1 LVFVNR
7 CVRCKNM
14 KSVGEYT
21 SLLSNEKN
29 KDSESSEDDDDD
41 DDDDDDGSGGESK
54 FLFTTSSMPRLF
66 SCMRQ
71 INKNMA
77 ASFHQFLRNYDLVS

>member
-1 LVFVNR
+1 MVFVNR

-29 KDSESSEDDDDD
+29 KDSESSDDDDND
-41 DDDDDDGSGGESK
+41 GGSGGESK
-54 FLFTTSSMPRLF
+54 FLFTTSSMPQLF
-66 SCMRQ
+66 FMHET
-71 INKNMA
+71 N
-77 ASFHQFLRNYDLVS
+77 

>member
-1 LVFVNR
+1 MVFVNR
-7 CVRCKNM
+7 CVHCKNM

-29 KDSESSEDDDDD
+29 KDSESSDDDDD
-41 DDDDDDGSGGESK
+41 DGGGGGSGGESK
-54 FLFTTSSMPRLF
+54 FLFTTASMPQLF

-71 INKNMA
+71 INKNMT
-77 ASFHQFLRNYDLVS
+77 ASFHQFLRNYDLVN

>member
-1 LVFVNR
+1 
-7 CVRCKNM
+7 M

-29 KDSESSEDDDDD
+29 KYSESSDDDDD
-41 DDDDDDGSGGESK
+41 DGGGGGSGGESK
-54 FLFTTSSMPRLF
+54 FLFTTASMPQLF

-71 INKNMA
+71 INKNMT
-77 ASFHQFLRNYDLVS
+77 ASFHQFLRNYDLVN

>member
-1 LVFVNR
+1 
-7 CVRCKNM
+7 M

-29 KDSESSEDDDDD
+29 KDSESS
-41 DDDDDDGSGGESK
+41 DDDDDGGGGGGGSGGEPK
-54 FLFTTSSMPRLF
+54 FLFTTSSMPQLF

-71 INKNMA
+71 INKNMTA
-77 ASFHQFLRNYDLVS
+77 GFHQFLRNYDLVN

>member
-1 LVFVNR
+1 
-7 CVRCKNM
+7 M

-29 KDSESSEDDDDD
+29 KDLESS
-41 DDDDDDGSGGESK
+41 DDDDDGGGGGGSGGEPK
-54 FLFTTSSMPRLF
+54 FLFTTSSMPQLF
-66 SCMRQ
+66 SCVRQ

>member
-1 LVFVNR
+1 
-7 CVRCKNM
+7 M

-54 FLFTTSSMPRLF
+54 FLLTSSSVPKLF

-71 INKNMA
+71 INKSMTA
-77 ASFHQFLRNYDLVS
+77 RFHQFLRNYDLVN

>member
-1 LVFVNR
+1 
-7 CVRCKNM
+7 M
-14 KSVGEYT
+14 KLVGEYT

-54 FLFTTSSMPRLF
+54 FLFTSSSMPKLF

-71 INKNMA
+71 TNKSMT
-77 ASFHQFLRNYDLVS
+77 ASFHQFLRNYDLVN

>member
-1 LVFVNR
+1 
-7 CVRCKNM
+7 M

-29 KDSESSEDDDDD
+29 KDSESSDDDDND
-41 DDDDDDGSGGESK
+41 GGSGGESK

>member
-1 LVFVNR
+1 
-7 CVRCKNM
+7 M
-14 KSVGEYT
+14 KLVGEYT

-29 KDSESSEDDDDD
+29 KDLESS
-41 DDDDDDGSGGESK
+41 DDDDDGGGGGGSGGEPK
-54 FLFTTSSMPRLF
+54 FLFTTSSMPQLF

-77 ASFHQFLRNYDLVS
+77 ASFHQFLRNYDLVN

>member
-1 LVFVNR
+1 
-7 CVRCKNM
+7 M
-14 KSVGEYT
+14 KLVGEYT

-29 KDSESSEDDDDD
+29 KDSESSDDDDND
-41 DDDDDDGSGGESK
+41 GGSGGESK

-71 INKNMA
+71 INKNMT
-77 ASFHQFLRNYDLVS
+77 ASFHQFLRNYDLVN

>member
-7 CVRCKNM
+7 RVHCKNM
-14 KSVGEYT
+14 KLVGEYT

-29 KDSESSEDDDDD
+29 KDSESSDDDDND
-41 DDDDDDGSGGESK
+41 GGSGGESK
-54 FLFTTSSMPRLF
+54 FLFTTASMPQLF

-77 ASFHQFLRNYDLVS
+77 ASFHQFLRNYDLVN

>member
-1 LVFVNR
+1 
-7 CVRCKNM
+7 M

-29 KDSESSEDDDDD
+29 KDSKSS
-41 DDDDDDGSGGESK
+41 DDDDDGGGGGGGGGSGGEPK
-54 FLFTTSSMPRLF
+54 FLFTTSSMPQLF
-66 SCMRQ
+66 SCVRQ